1 MTTRLPPRSRIARR
15 LAAIAAV
22 LVTGTASAQE
32 AWYTGVTLDN
42 ARISVARA
50 GDAFSYDLG
59 SSAFGYALRGGVH
72 ITKHIGV
79 DFALQHTSE
88 LEWTEPLA
96 TVSGVPGLYDNH
108 VTLDTNDLQISGVG
122 ILPFAKIWEGFVRL
136 GVDFQRHSG
145 QQVLTSPFGGAP
157 LLTRSISGDDIT
169 YVTGV
174 GIGVTVGHDWHLR
187 LEFQS
192 LGLDESII
200 GVSDNGD
207 AFAWVTN
214 VAFGIERRFG
224 RRAAG
229 TQAQ

>member
-1 MTTRLPPRSRIARR
+1 MSTRLYPPPRVVAR

-22 LVTGTASAQE
+22 LVGGQASAQE

-42 ARISVARA
+42 ARISVART

-59 SSAFGYALRGGVH
+59 SSAFGYALRGGLR

-79 DFALQHTSE
+79 DFALQHTSD
-88 LEWTEPLA
+88 LEWTESLA
-96 TVSGVPGLYDNH
+96 SVPGVPGLYDNH
-108 VTLDTNDLQISGVG
+108 VTFDTNDLQFSGVG
-122 ILPFAKIWEGFVRL
+122 ILPFAKIWEGFLRV

-145 QQVLTSPFGGAP
+145 QQQLTNPLGGT

-174 GIGVTVGHDWHLR
+174 GIGVTVGDDWHLQ

-192 LGLDESII
+192 LGLDESTI
-200 GVSDNGD
+200 GVSDHGD

-214 VAFGIERRFG
+214 LAFGVERRFG
-224 RRAAG
+224 RSRAA
-229 TQAQ
+229 THAQ

>member
-1 MTTRLPPRSRIARR
+1 MNTCLFRRSRVVRH
-15 LAAIAAV
+15 LAAIATTMLAA
-22 LVTGTASAQE
+22 GAASAQE

-42 ARISVARA
+42 ARISVART

-59 SSAFGYALRGGVH
+59 SSAFGYALRGGVRVA
-72 ITKHIGV
+72 KHIGV

-88 LEWTEPLA
+88 LEWTEPFA
-96 TVSGVPGLYDNH
+96 TVSGLPGLYDNH
-108 VTLDTNDLQISGVG
+108 VALDTNDLQISGVG

-136 GVDFQRHSG
+136 GLDFQRHSG
-145 QQVLTSPFGGAP
+145 QQVLTNPFGGTV
-157 LLTRSISGDDIT
+157 LTRSVGGDDIT

-174 GIGVTVGHDWHLR
+174 GVGVTVGRDWHLR

-214 VAFGIERRFG
+214 FAFGIERRFG
-224 RRAAG
+224 RRG
-229 TQAQ
+229 GGAQTE

>member
-1 MTTRLPPRSRIARR
+1 MSTRLYPLTRVVAR
-15 LAAIAAV
+15 LAAIIVA
-22 LVTGTASAQE
+22 LVSGEASAQE

-42 ARISVARA
+42 ARISVART

-59 SSAFGYALRGGVH
+59 SSAFGYALRGGLR

-79 DFALQHTSE
+79 DFALQHTSD
-88 LEWTEPLA
+88 LEWTESLA
-96 TVSGVPGLYDNH
+96 SVSGVAGLYDNH
-108 VTLDTNDLQISGVG
+108 VRFDTNDFQVSGVG
-122 ILPFAKIWEGFVRL
+122 ILPFAKIWEAFLRL

-145 QQVLTSPFGGAP
+145 QQVLTNPFGGTF
-157 LLTRSISGDDIT
+157 LTRSISGDDIT

-174 GIGVTVGHDWHLR
+174 GIGVTVGHDWHVR

-200 GVSDNGD
+200 GVSDHGD

-214 VAFGIERRFG
+214 LAFGVERRFG
-224 RRAAG
+224 SSHAASHPR
-229 TQAQ
+229 